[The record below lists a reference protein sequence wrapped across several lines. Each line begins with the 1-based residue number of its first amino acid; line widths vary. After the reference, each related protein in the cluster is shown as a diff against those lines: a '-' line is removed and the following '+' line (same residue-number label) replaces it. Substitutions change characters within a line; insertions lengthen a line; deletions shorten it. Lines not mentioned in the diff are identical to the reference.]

1 MKKSI
6 LFWFVLLLV
15 CASFVSASA
24 QNISGEISVLV
35 RPDEGGVFEKYVPLF
50 EAETGVKVTVDFVSW
65 DEITAKTLTTLASGG
80 GGYDVVFIP
89 SADATKLM
97 AGGWFE
103 PITDMISDDPGAWLE
118 ALVKFYSDR
127 DGNLLGIPWYS
138 GA

>member
-15 CASFVSASA
+15 CVSFVSASA
-24 QNISGEISVLV
+24 QDISGEISVLI

-97 AGGWFE
+97 AGG
-103 PITDMISDDPGAWLE
+103 
-118 ALVKFYSDR
+118 
-127 DGNLLGIPWYS
+127 
-138 GA
+138 